1 MNIND
6 INKYMSSLEQEAE
19 TLSEQNRIAQMMN
32 EYTGDDQVVDTA
44 TYLEAMQRLRG
55 GDPYKAFAGL
65 SQLDYLTE
73 GFWEGN
79 IVVISGPTKEGKT
92 TFCQTLT
99 INFAKAKQA
108 VLWMPF
114 DTPGEELIKRFRD
127 PITFYLPKKN
137 ASVKDLEWVEQ
148 RIIEG
153 IAKYNTRIIFID
165 HLGSLV
171 HNEMDNSNYAT
182 YLQHIMVRLK
192 EIAMQWRVVI
202 FLNHHIAK
210 IGTNETPMLSN
221 LKDSSGVA
229 QEADFVLMI
238 WRKKERR
245 GSVIDYANEARIQ
258 VQANRRTGKSGV
270 VCLKHMGDYFIEIE
284 NEEET

>member
-1 MNIND
+1 MNINEVD
-6 INKYMSSLEQEAE
+6 KFIGNLEQEAHSE
-19 TLSEQNRIAQMMN
+19 EEAHRLSLMMN
-32 EYTGDDQVVDTA
+32 EYAGEDQVVDTE
-44 TYLEAMQRLRG
+44 TYLQAMQRLRG
-55 GDPYKAFAGL
+55 GDPYKVFSGM

-79 IVVISGPTKEGKT
+79 VVIVSGPTKEGKT

-99 INFAKAKQA
+99 INFAKMNQP

-114 DTPGEELIKRFRD
+114 DTPGEELIKRFNN

-137 ASVKDLEWVEQ
+137 ATVKDLDWVEQ
-148 RIIEG
+148 KIIEG
-153 IAKYNTRIIFID
+153 LAKYNTRVIFID

-171 HNEMDNSNYAT
+171 HHEMDNSNYST

-202 FLNHHIAK
+202 FLNHHISK
-210 IGTNETPMLSN
+210 IATDQTPMLSN

-238 WRKKERR
+238 WRKKERKA
-245 GSVIDYANEARIQ
+245 GVVDYTNYSKIQ
-258 VQANRRTGKSGV
+258 VQANRRTGRSG
-270 VCLKHMGDYFIEIE
+270 LFEMRHMGDHFEE
-284 NEEET
+284 VQNEQET